1 MPSYRTLAAALVAV
15 LALPASAQ
23 TRAGD
28 EARRAAGQGSAQPA
42 QQPQAGPA
50 AAPAAS
56 DPAGQPAAGPAA
68 APAASAAAGQPG
80 QQQPGMQ
87 LSQEQFAAIATVMAR
102 NNLATRV
109 GDLAATRG
117 TTPEIQGLG
126 RQLAEDH
133 RRLQGELEALV
144 RARGMTDLTRLPAPA
159 DQERLEGEFQR
170 LNTLTGPEFDREATE
185 FLTRNG
191 NTFVDSLKRARDVTP
206 GKDAQLKKFLDDAEN
221 VEENHLASSRRV
233 KSNRQARTPPAR

>member
-1 MPSYRTLAAALVAV
+1 MPSSRTLAAALAAV
-15 LALPASAQ
+15 LALPAVAQ
-23 TRAGD
+23 TRAAD
-28 EARRAAGQGSAQPA
+28 EARRAAGQGSQPA
-42 QQPQAGPA
+42 QQPQGGPSVGPK

-56 DPAGQPAAGPAA
+56 DPAAQPAPGPTA

-80 QQQPGMQ
+80 QQ
-87 LSQEQFAAIATVMAR
+87 LSQEQVAAIATVMAR

-133 RRLQGELEALV
+133 RRLQGELEGLV
-144 RARGMTDLTRLPAPA
+144 RTRGVTDLTRLPAPA
-159 DQERLEGEFQR
+159 DQERLEGEFQK
-170 LNTLTGPEFDREATE
+170 LNTLTGPEFDREVTE

-191 NTFVDSLKRARDVTP
+191 NTFVDSLKLARDVTP
-206 GKDAQLKKFLDDAEN
+206 GKDAQLKRFLDDAEN